1 MRETCENRVSSES
14 PSPVAPSAGFCPP
27 ADRGK
32 IVGMH
37 PASRVLVIS
46 RSTQQERSIQ
56 RDGLLVVLTQI
67 ANAVACAAAGMLW
80 WSWTGGA
87 SRWLV
92 LIPVTAAA
100 YSCYVA
106 RAQLRWRRIN
116 RDMLNLQLALTDLGV
131 TYASAAGTYSA
142 PWSAV
147 RQVRLRSHRA
157 GSPYLVI
164 DVDGWGGPLGECS
177 GADRLALTLHGTG
190 LRPREVSR
198 AVHQLSSG
206 QVTTRN

>member
-1 MRETCENRVSSES
+1 
-14 PSPVAPSAGFCPP
+14 
-27 ADRGK
+27 
-32 IVGMH
+32 MH

-46 RSTQQERSIQ
+46 RSAQQERSIQ

-67 ANAVACAAAGMLW
+67 ANAVMCSGAAVLW
-80 WSWTGGA
+80 WTWTPGP

-92 LIPVTAAA
+92 AVPVVAVAC
-100 YSCYVA
+100 SCYVA

-116 RDMLNLQLALTDLGV
+116 RDMFHLQVALTDAGV

-147 RQVRLRSHRA
+147 RQVRLRTHRA
-157 GSPYLVI
+157 RSPYVVI
-164 DVDGWGGPLGECS
+164 DVDGWGGPLSEC
-177 GADRLALTLHGTG
+177 GGTDRLALTLTGTG

-198 AVHQLSSG
+198 AVHQLSGG